1 MHAEF
6 VWTHTHAYMKYIQRK
21 RRRQGK
27 TLHFFL
33 PNQATLFG
41 KNVRA
46 QKMIFSLH
54 EAAYF

>member
-1 MHAEF
+1 MHA
-6 VWTHTHAYMKYIQRK
+6 YIKYIQRE

-27 TLHFFL
+27 TLHFSFFL
-33 PNQATLFG
+33 PNQATLLG
-41 KNVRA
+41 GNVRA